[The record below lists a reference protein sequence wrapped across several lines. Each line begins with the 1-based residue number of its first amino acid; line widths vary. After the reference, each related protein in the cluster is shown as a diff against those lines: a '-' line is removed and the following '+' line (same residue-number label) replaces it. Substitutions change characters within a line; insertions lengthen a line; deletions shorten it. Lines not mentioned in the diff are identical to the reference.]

1 MAHVEGIIHPA
12 IAIPNEAVRQGR
24 QVRVTSFRSERSAS
38 SGRSSFSSS
47 DDEDHKMEDCD
58 NVDDFFRVAARADR
72 RVGHARASAVS
83 MARSSFS
90 SIGFSPQANGSMTPS
105 SRGVFPKMRR
115 LADLMRHGSTLR
127 PTVLATFASV
137 TGEKLELD
145 IEGLTSFIE
154 ELSIAIDVPDT
165 IFGVLE
171 DELTRFDFNGQ
182 GTVNSNET
190 FKLVK
195 YHLREYA
202 RTLGPSY
209 FETSMETKTLE
220 EEGFHI
226 VRTMGQGSFG
236 LMQLALDKSGTA
248 RAIKC
253 CEKASMDEKMLQELR
268 EEFTVMQHHSNEHMA
283 KTFDIFQDTSYYYLI
298 NEPYFGGDFTKL
310 TEKAKATGVTLSEN
324 WWRNLFKQCFD
335 GLSYCHRHAMMHC
348 DVKEPNMMLKTAEY
362 DNPEVVLIDYGLVQ
376 AMARNRVQLCG
387 TPGYIPPETWRN
399 RKWFPKGDC
408 FSMGVTML
416 QMLVDKVPLVR
427 PAPHGQPPT
436 AAKTLKAGLF
446 TENARS
452 LEEVRS
458 ATLKRPLPLHLL
470 PPEATQLSLFI
481 QKLLARDPKSRVT
494 SIVALED
501 DWFTDPYQ
509 CEPEMGPG
517 LNILAPARP
526 RASSSPSNPSNGDM
540 NDTRIRSMTDEPQ
553 CSSNPVQ
560 DPGAA
565 GTQCEETAPKAA
577 QPAQE
582 PQARRSIGQIED
594 PKPNLFRNGIRRP
607 APTSQTPPEQ
617 SESKL
622 TKAVTVP
629 AKQVLARDSMRIRTA
644 GADPKTSQA
653 NLLAAACLA
662 TKAKEACLKVHD
674 ICAAMERHGNQIR
687 DQTSLSNKVGGTQTA
702 TVDERPR
709 RVESLRGRGTPETVL
724 VTSFREGRTM
734 RRSPPPPHLV
744 GVGGMGGA
752 ETREST
758 PNNSVRSSPSSGL
771 RMAQMIVRDPIR
783 RNRTN
788 PEIGSNV
795 NDDQRLMIKRMTPR
809 ADGTFI
815 QMSPSA
821 RTLMPSTTRASS
833 WVPDSSLTARHGYQ
847 LPTSSGIAQAKSF
860 TSVTSL
866 TKGQLPSQQR
876 HQSTNLLEAR
886 FPPESCPRYRCLK

>member
-1 MAHVEGIIHPA
+1 
-12 IAIPNEAVRQGR
+12 
-24 QVRVTSFRSERSAS
+24 
-38 SGRSSFSSS
+38 
-47 DDEDHKMEDCD
+47 
-58 NVDDFFRVAARADR
+58 
-72 RVGHARASAVS
+72 
-83 MARSSFS
+83 
-90 SIGFSPQANGSMTPS
+90 
-105 SRGVFPKMRR
+105 
-115 LADLMRHGSTLR
+115 
-127 PTVLATFASV
+127 
-137 TGEKLELD
+137 
-145 IEGLTSFIE
+145 
-154 ELSIAIDVPDT
+154 
-165 IFGVLE
+165 
-171 DELTRFDFNGQ
+171 
-182 GTVNSNET
+182 
-190 FKLVK
+190 
-195 YHLREYA
+195 
-202 RTLGPSY
+202 
-209 FETSMETKTLE
+209 
-220 EEGFHI
+220 
-226 VRTMGQGSFG
+226 
-236 LMQLALDKSGTA
+236 
-248 RAIKC
+248 
-253 CEKASMDEKMLQELR
+253 
-268 EEFTVMQHHSNEHMA
+268 
-283 KTFDIFQDTSYYYLI
+283 
-298 NEPYFGGDFTKL
+298 
-310 TEKAKATGVTLSEN
+310 
-324 WWRNLFKQCFD
+324 
-335 GLSYCHRHAMMHC
+335 
-348 DVKEPNMMLKTAEY
+348 
-362 DNPEVVLIDYGLVQ
+362 
-376 AMARNRVQLCG
+376 
-387 TPGYIPPETWRN
+387 
-399 RKWFPKGDC
+399 
-408 FSMGVTML
+408 L

-436 AAKTLKAGLF
+436 APKTLKAGLF

-481 QKLLARDPKSRVT
+481 QKLLTRDPKSRVT

-509 CEPEMGPG
+509 CEPEIGPG

-526 RASSSPSNPSNGDM
+526 RASSSPSNPSDADI

-553 CSSNPVQ
+553 CSPNPVQ
-560 DPGAA
+560 
-565 GTQCEETAPKAA
+565 ETAPKAAQPAQEPQETATKAA

-607 APTSQTPPEQ
+607 VPPSQTPPEQ

-629 AKQVLARDSMRIRTA
+629 AKQVLARDSIRIRTA

-674 ICAAMERHGNQIR
+674 ICTAMERHGNQIR
-687 DQTSLSNKVGGTQTA
+687 DQTSLSNKAGGTQTV

-758 PNNSVRSSPSSGL
+758 PNNSARSSPSSGL
-771 RMAQMIVRDPIR
+771 RMAQMIVRDPVR

-788 PEIGSNV
+788 PETGSNV

-809 ADGTFI
+809 TDGTFI
-815 QMSPSA
+815 HTAPSA
-821 RTLMPSTTRASS
+821 RTLMPSPTRASS
-833 WVPDSSLTARHGYQ
+833 CHGYQ

-860 TSVTSL
+860 TSVASL
-866 TKGQLPSQQR
+866 TKASSLPR
-876 HQSTNLLEAR
+876 VVRVTGA
-886 FPPESCPRYRCLK
+886 